1 MILKLIRV
9 FNLNYSIHAA
19 ITLDY
24 IGYGNRFLLIFGS
37 DRIADNLFFSG
48 SDRIADTNYRQI
60 FGADRTSDKKYFCFF
75 GSDRYRINNISK
87 NSDWIG

>member
-24 IGYGNRFLLIFGS
+24 IGYGNRFLLIF
-37 DRIADNLFFSG
+37 G

>member
-37 DRIADNLFFSG
+37 DRIADT
-48 SDRIADTNYRQI
+48 IYRQI
-60 FGADRTSDKKYFCFF
+60 FGADRTSDKKYFCVFRI
-75 GSDRYRINNISK
+75 GPLSDK
-87 NSDWIG
+87 